1 MVASIERIRFSPGF
15 REIPARVPGSVPHF
29 SAKAV
34 SPREFDWILWPW
46 WRELQP
52 GKPQRVEQ
60 PPPIAQVAEDP
71 ADRRGGELDQGGR
84 DHDAVV
90 QAALRLPQD
99 VDDLELT
106 AIGQELAAQGLEV
119 GDGAYGCRLPI
130 CHVQAYHEG
139 LASVGSLPHRQSL
152 VGALRPFL
160 RPARDT
166 GSPPR
171 RARTSRC
178 RPVSSPCP
186 PLTFRSTH
194 PTSPPTLSPHP
205 HTHT

>member
-1 MVASIERIRFSPGF
+1 MVASIERIRFSPVF
-15 REIPARVPGSVPHF
+15 REIPARVPGSVPNF
-29 SAKAV
+29 AAKAV

-46 WRELQP
+46 WRAPQP
-52 GKPQRVEQ
+52 GKPQGVEQ
-60 PPPIAQVAEDP
+60 PLRIAQVAEDP

-139 LASVGSLPHRQSL
+139 LATVGSLPHRQSL

-160 RPARDT
+160 RPARNT

-171 RARTSRC
+171 LPRASLC
-178 RPVSSPCP
+178 RPVSFPWRPVTPS
-186 PLTFRSTH
+186 STH
-194 PTSPPTLSPHP
+194 PTSPATPSPP
-205 HTHT
+205 

>member
-1 MVASIERIRFSPGF
+1 MRFT
-15 REIPARVPGSVPHF
+15 RAKLIGS
-29 SAKAV
+29 
-34 SPREFDWILWPW
+34 LWPW

-106 AIGQELAAQGLEV
+106 TTWEELAAQGLQV
-119 GDGAYGCRLPI
+119 GDRAYGCRLPI

-139 LASVGSLPHRQSL
+139 RSLAQ
-152 VGALRPFL
+152 
-160 RPARDT
+160 RD
-166 GSPPR
+166 R
-171 RARTSRC
+171 RHSRESAARTRVG
-178 RPVSSPCP
+178 RRTYGSSSDP
-186 PLTFRSTH
+186 
-194 PTSPPTLSPHP
+194 
-205 HTHT
+205 

>member
-1 MVASIERIRFSPGF
+1 MPRHFRLRERVEDAEARVHDPCVDARERMACYTGPGRLAASQVLRREGAVFEKTANARRTRVILDCGGLQRPATICSSSGSGAVTEAKEGECRFSGV
-15 REIPARVPGSVPHF
+15 RAGRQRRST
-29 SAKAV
+29 KAV
-34 SPREFDWILWPW
+34 HPREVDWTLWPW

-106 AIGQELAAQGLEV
+106 TTGYELAAQGLEV
-119 GDGAYGCRLPI
+119 GDRAYGCRLPI
-130 CHVQAYHEG
+130 
-139 LASVGSLPHRQSL
+139 
-152 VGALRPFL
+152 
-160 RPARDT
+160 
-166 GSPPR
+166 
-171 RARTSRC
+171 
-178 RPVSSPCP
+178 
-186 PLTFRSTH
+186 
-194 PTSPPTLSPHP
+194 
-205 HTHT
+205 